1 MSKHA
6 PLHYFFQNTWNA
18 FAVQYGYPQCII
30 THKDKRVIHKRIKA
44 QADYVSRIEKE
55 WLTIHLVSD
64 GKNIHGSP
72 LQFKDFISAY
82 TALHAH
88 TKAGSL

>member
-18 FAVQYGYPQCII
+18 FAAQYGYKECNI

-44 QADYVSRIEKE
+44 QPDYVSRIEKE
-55 WLTIHLVSD
+55 WLTIHDLSG
-64 GKNIHGSP
+64 GKNIHGGD

-82 TALHAH
+82 TALYAH
-88 TKAGSL
+88 SKAGRL